1 MMEHNKLYLP
11 AKNQRIIMGFWHGP
25 KEVVRLAMPEGYSS
39 MSSFRGSLA
48 QAAKRLGMPVII
60 RVIKGN
66 VYLIKEPNS

>member
-1 MMEHNKLYLP
+1 MDHNKLYLP
-11 AKNQRIIMGFWHGP
+11 AKNQRIIIGFWNGP
-25 KEVVRLAMPEGYSS
+25 KDVVRLAMPEGYSS

-66 VYLIKEPNS
+66 VYLIKEPN